1 MHYNAN
7 MGGGGD
13 HINLTGKYTTH
24 GSKTGD
30 ILQPPTPS
38 LSQHVHPCFQCQDSP
53 SLSALL
59 RLLLTMNVQYVT
71 QKFPVI
77 QVSLRGRWPHSPP
90 CHHRPAPSEI
100 SVLSI
105 FVLVAS
111 CRTTALSFGFIIL
124 LAD

>member
-77 QVSLRGRWPHSPP
+77 QVSLRGRWPHIPLSPSS
-90 CHHRPAPSEI
+90 CAFGDFCIKHIRAGCFLQNNGLVFWVHY
-100 SVLSI
+100 
-105 FVLVAS
+105 FV
-111 CRTTALSFGFIIL
+111 G
-124 LAD
+124 